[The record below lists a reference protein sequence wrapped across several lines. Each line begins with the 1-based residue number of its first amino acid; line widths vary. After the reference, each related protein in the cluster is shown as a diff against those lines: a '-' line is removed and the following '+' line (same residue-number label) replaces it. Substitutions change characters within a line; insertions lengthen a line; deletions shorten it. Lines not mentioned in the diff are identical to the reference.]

1 MKLKRTVSLLIAAV
15 LTVSGAASGSAAI
28 DSVGDPG
35 RFWSVPNNGERG
47 QVIMQ
52 FLDSFPGEV
61 GSALVPNQGYER
73 YPENDPSCDNLQD
86 PKCSSGN
93 INYQAVVPFCTGP
106 ADVNCTE
113 DVGVIDQAGKKTSAV
128 FSRYFP
134 TTAQNQFEGDSRYN
148 LPNGVA
154 GSIFTIPSAAHDGGD
169 SYYLSVL
176 MSGGAQNL
184 NSIRMTDFS
193 VQLSPVKL
201 EPTTG
206 LGDADTGWGPLKAGT
221 GGNPTGRDVWVKK
234 GPGFSGNTYCIA
246 SSFKEGLCA
255 QRYAFPAGV
264 KFYVKVRSKQSPSG
278 WMHGRVSDP
287 DIQISEAAGVTSI
300 EMQGFPVAVPAVY
313 KMYTYPEMP
322 QKLKD
327 EYDVLTGAYKKD
339 PNFLNNPTNYVQ
351 GGRTAEDPDPLK
363 RNNIYGPTPS
373 SPAGMEQLKLW
384 IPFVNDKATAL
395 LSFWS
400 VRTLTQG
407 EMEGSS
413 QCFRDSNRVS
423 GIVTT
428 NATQYSAGPPTLD
441 KVEGTL
447 NYVVAAPHYDPRDKD
462 FKGSYDLVMR
472 SDVARCVYGFSKAP
486 INATI
491 SITSSDGTPQVAT
504 TLIGERNGW
513 LYLQA
518 KNFEFSAPVIKAKL
532 TQEVVVEPTP
542 IATPTPTATPT
553 PKPVVAKKT
562 TITCVKGKTTKKVTA
577 VKPACPSGF
586 KKKA

>member
-1 MKLKRTVSLLIAAV
+1 
-15 LTVSGAASGSAAI
+15 
-28 DSVGDPG
+28 
-35 RFWSVPNNGERG
+35 
-47 QVIMQ
+47 
-52 FLDSFPGEV
+52 
-61 GSALVPNQGYER
+61 
-73 YPENDPSCDNLQD
+73 
-86 PKCSSGN
+86 
-93 INYQAVVPFCTGP
+93 
-106 ADVNCTE
+106 
-113 DVGVIDQAGKKTSAV
+113 
-128 FSRYFP
+128 
-134 TTAQNQFEGDSRYN
+134 
-148 LPNGVA
+148 
-154 GSIFTIPSAAHDGGD
+154 
-169 SYYLSVL
+169 
-176 MSGGAQNL
+176 MSGGGQNL
-184 NSIRMTDFS
+184 DSIRIQDFS
-193 VQLSPVKL
+193 VQLSPIKL
-201 EPTTG
+201 EPVTG
-206 LGDADTGWGPLKAGT
+206 LGDGDTGWGILKADD
-221 GGNPTGRDVWVKK
+221 GGNPTGKEAWVNK
-234 GPGFSGNTYCIA
+234 GPGFTGDNYCIA
-246 SSFKEGLCA
+246 SSYKEGLCA
-255 QRYAFPAGV
+255 QRYAFPAGI
-264 KFYVKVRSKQSPSG
+264 KFYVKVRTQQSPSG

-287 DIQISEAAGVTSI
+287 DIQLTEAAGVTSL

-322 QKLKD
+322 QTLKD
-327 EYDVLTGAYKKD
+327 EYDAITGAYKKD
-339 PNFLNNPTNYVQ
+339 PNFLNNPTNFVQ
-351 GGRTAEDPDPLK
+351 GGRSAEDPDPLK

-384 IPFVNDKATAL
+384 IPFVKDKATAL

-441 KVEGTL
+441 KAEGTL
-447 NYVVAAPHYDPRDKD
+447 NYVVAAPHYDPKDKD

-472 SDVARCVYGFSKAP
+472 SDVARCIYGFSKAP
-486 INATI
+486 INATL

-518 KNFEFSAPVIKAKL
+518 KNFEFSAPIIKAKL

-542 IATPTPTATPT
+542 TPTATPAPT
-553 PKPVVAKKT
+553 KKPVVAKKT

-577 VKPACPSGF
+577 VKPTCPTGF

>member
-1 MKLKRTVSLLIAAV
+1 
-15 LTVSGAASGSAAI
+15 
-28 DSVGDPG
+28 
-35 RFWSVPNNGERG
+35 
-47 QVIMQ
+47 
-52 FLDSFPGEV
+52 
-61 GSALVPNQGYER
+61 
-73 YPENDPSCDNLQD
+73 
-86 PKCSSGN
+86 
-93 INYQAVVPFCTGP
+93 
-106 ADVNCTE
+106 
-113 DVGVIDQAGKKTSAV
+113 
-128 FSRYFP
+128 
-134 TTAQNQFEGDSRYN
+134 
-148 LPNGVA
+148 
-154 GSIFTIPSAAHDGGD
+154 
-169 SYYLSVL
+169 

-201 EPTTG
+201 EAVTG
-206 LGDADTGWGPLKAGT
+206 LGDADTGWGPIKAGA
-221 GGNPTGRDVWVKK
+221 GGNPTGKDVWVKK

-300 EMQGFPVAVPAVY
+300 EMQGFPIAVPAVY

-384 IPFVNDKATAL
+384 IPFINDKATAL

-400 VRTLTQG
+400 VRTLTQR

-553 PKPVVAKKT
+553 PKPVQKKT
-562 TITCVKGKTTKKVTA
+562 TITCVKGKTIKKVTA
-577 VKPACPSGF
+577 VGPKCPSGF
-586 KKKA
+586 KKKS

>member
-1 MKLKRTVSLLIAAV
+1 MKLKKSVSLLIAAV

-28 DSVGDPG
+28 ESVGDPG
-35 RFWSVPNNGERG
+35 KFWSVPNNAERG

-61 GSALVPNQGYER
+61 GSTLTPNQGYER
-73 YPENDPSCDNLQD
+73 YPASDPSCDNLQD

-93 INYQAVVPFCTGP
+93 INYKAVVPFCTGP

-113 DVGVIDQAGKKTSAV
+113 DVGVVDEAGKKTSAV
-128 FSRYFP
+128 FNRYFP
-134 TTAQNQFEGDSRYN
+134 TTAQNQFEGDTRYK

-154 GSIFTIPSAAHDGGD
+154 GSIFTLPSAAHDGGD
-169 SYYLSVL
+169 NYYLSVQ
-176 MSGGAQNL
+176 MSGGGQNL
-184 NSIRMTDFS
+184 DSIRLQDFS
-193 VQLSPVKL
+193 VQLSPIKL
-201 EPTTG
+201 EPVTG
-206 LGDADTGWGPLKAGT
+206 LGEGDTGWGILKAND
-221 GGNPTGRDVWVKK
+221 GGNPTGKEAWVNK
-234 GPGFSGNTYCIA
+234 GPGFTGDNYCIA
-246 SSFKEGLCA
+246 SSYKEGLCA
-255 QRYAFPAGV
+255 QRYAFPAGI
-264 KFYVKVRSKQSPSG
+264 KFYVKVRTQQSPSG

-287 DIQISEAAGVTSI
+287 DIQLSEAAGVTSI

-327 EYDVLTGAYKKD
+327 EYDVTTGAYKKD

-351 GGRTAEDPDPLK
+351 GGRSAEDPDPLK

-384 IPFVNDKATAL
+384 IPFINDKATAL

-447 NYVVAAPHYDPRDKD
+447 NYVVAAPHYDSKDKD

-491 SITSSDGTPQVAT
+491 SITSADGTPQVAT

-542 IATPTPTATPT
+542 TPTPTPAATK
-553 PKPVVAKKT
+553 KPVVAKKT

-577 VKPACPSGF
+577 VKPTCPTGF

>member
-1 MKLKRTVSLLIAAV
+1 MKLKRSVSLLIAAV

-28 DSVGDPG
+28 ESVGDPG
-35 RFWSVPNNGERG
+35 KFWSVPNNGERG

-52 FLDSFPGEV
+52 FLDSKPGEKASMLLPGRDV
-61 GSALVPNQGYER
+61 GR
-73 YPENDPSCDNLQD
+73 YPESDPTCDSLQD
-86 PKCSSGN
+86 AECASGN
-93 INYQAVVPFCTGP
+93 IRYQAVVPFCTGP
-106 ADVNCTE
+106 SDVNCTE
-113 DVGVIDQAGKKTSAV
+113 DVGVIDESGKKTSAV

-134 TTAQNQFEGDSRYN
+134 TTAQNQFEGDPRYN
-148 LPNGVA
+148 LPSGVA
-154 GSIFTIPSAAHDGGD
+154 GSIFTLPAAAHDGGD
-169 SYYLSVL
+169 NYYLSVQ
-176 MSGGAQNL
+176 MSGGGQNL
-184 NSIRMTDFS
+184 NSIRLFDFS

-201 EPTTG
+201 EPVTG
-206 LGDADTGWGPLKAGT
+206 LGDADTGWGPIKAND
-221 GGNPTGRDVWVKK
+221 GGNPTGKDVWVDK
-234 GPGFSGNTYCIA
+234 GPGFAGDNYCIA
-246 SSFKEGLCA
+246 TALKEGLCA
-255 QRYAFPAGV
+255 QRYAFPAGI
-264 KFYVKVRSKQSPSG
+264 KFYVKVRSQQSPSG
-278 WMHGRVSDP
+278 WMHGRISDP

-322 QKLKD
+322 QVLKD
-327 EYDVLTGAYKKD
+327 EYDVTTGGYKKD
-339 PNFLNNPTNYVQ
+339 PNFARNPTNYVQ
-351 GGRTAEDPDPLK
+351 GGRSAEDVDPLK
-363 RNNIYGPTPS
+363 RNNIYEPSPS

-384 IPFVNDKATAL
+384 IPFVKDKATAL

-400 VRTLTQG
+400 VRTLTPD

-486 INATI
+486 INATL

-518 KNFEFSAPVIKAKL
+518 KNFEFSAPIIKAKL

-542 IATPTPTATPT
+542 TPTPTPAATK
-553 PKPVVAKKT
+553 KPVVAKKI
-562 TITCVKGKTTKKVTA
+562 TITCVKGKTVKKVTA
-577 VKPACPSGF
+577 AKPTCPSGF

>member
-1 MKLKRTVSLLIAAV
+1 MKLKRSGSLLIAVV

-35 RFWSVPNNGERG
+35 RFWSVPNDGERG

-61 GSALVPNQGYER
+61 GSTLTPNQGYER
-73 YPENDPSCDNLQD
+73 YPASDPSCDNLRD

-113 DVGVIDQAGKKTSAV
+113 DVGVVDEAGKKTSAV

-134 TTAQNQFEGDSRYN
+134 TTAENQFEGDPRYN
-148 LPNGVA
+148 LPSGVA
-154 GSIFTIPSAAHDGGD
+154 GSIFSIPSAAHDGGD

-176 MSGGAQNL
+176 MSGNGQNV
-184 NSIRMTDFS
+184 NSIRMFDFS

-201 EPTTG
+201 EPVTG
-206 LGDADTGWGPLKAGT
+206 LGDADTGWGPLKANQ
-221 GGNPTGRDVWVKK
+221 GGNPTGKDVWVKK
-234 GPGFSGNTYCIA
+234 GPGFSGDTYCIA
-246 SSFKEGLCA
+246 SSYKEGLCA
-255 QRYAFPAGV
+255 QRYAFPAGI

-287 DIQISEAAGVTSI
+287 DIQISEATGVTSI

-327 EYDVLTGAYKKD
+327 EYDVTTGAYKKD

-351 GGRTAEDPDPLK
+351 GGRSAEDPDPLK

-384 IPFVNDKATAL
+384 IPFVKDKATAL

-491 SITSSDGTPQVAT
+491 SITSADGTPQVAT

-518 KNFEFSAPVIKAKL
+518 KNFEFSAPIIKAKL

-542 IATPTPTATPT
+542 TPTAIPTPTK
-553 PKPVVAKKT
+553 KPVVAKKI
-562 TITCVKGKTTKKVTA
+562 TISCVKGKTIKKVTA
-577 VKPACPSGF
+577 VKPSCPSGF